1 MNTEQPYSVA
11 TASFLIATIKNAVG
25 RPRPDLLSRCV
36 PKAGTDL
43 TALVAVGVC
52 TQKSAEILQE
62 GFRSFPSG
70 HSGSAFSGLAYIS
83 FFLASQFKLFG
94 RPEVGSI
101 STAMTTSSTWHPPA
115 LFLGLIAFMPILG
128 SSMIAISRLQDYR
141 HDYADVM
148 VGSLIGLV
156 VAYVSWRRFFPG
168 LSDPECAEPYTNNNS
183 HVLLSSQ
190 LQSASEA
197 SRGGY
202 SSLGASNAAVKAVD
216 DIEMGPI
223 SSPSSPSHRRR
234 LSLTA
239 QENQ

>member
-1 MNTEQPYSVA
+1 
-11 TASFLIATIKNAVG
+11 
-25 RPRPDLLSRCV
+25 
-36 PKAGTDL
+36 
-43 TALVAVGVC
+43 
-52 TQKSAEILQE
+52 
-62 GFRSFPSG
+62 
-70 HSGSAFSGLAYIS
+70 
-83 FFLASQFKLFG
+83 
-94 RPEVGSI
+94 
-101 STAMTTSSTWHPPA
+101 
-115 LFLGLIAFMPILG
+115 
-128 SSMIAISRLQDYR
+128 MIAISRLQDYR

-190 LQSASEA
+190 VQSASES

-202 SSLGASNAAVKAVD
+202 SSLGAASNTAVKAVD

-223 SSPSSPSHRRR
+223 SSPSSSSHRRR

-239 QENQ
+239 QEDQ